1 MNTSVN
7 NNNTEMRSPGIVQP
21 RMNKFAEYVVLSNKD
36 LDENQETKKVM
47 DSSVGSER
55 LLLEKSVQ

>member
-1 MNTSVN
+1 
-7 NNNTEMRSPGIVQP
+7 MRSPGIVQP
-21 RMNKFAEYVVLSNKD
+21 RMNKFAEYVVSSNKD

-47 DSSVGSER
+47 DSSIGSER